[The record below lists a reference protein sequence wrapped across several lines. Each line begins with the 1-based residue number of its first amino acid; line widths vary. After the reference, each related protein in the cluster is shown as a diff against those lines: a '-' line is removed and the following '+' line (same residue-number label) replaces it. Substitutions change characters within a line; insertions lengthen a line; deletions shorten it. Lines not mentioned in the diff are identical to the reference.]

1 MRSAAVRKDL
11 SGTGGEATSSCRPG
25 VRDLQLEIW
34 KHTLHSAE
42 KEKL

>member
-1 MRSAAVRKDL
+1 MRSATVRKDL

-25 VRDLQLEIW
+25 VRDLQLE